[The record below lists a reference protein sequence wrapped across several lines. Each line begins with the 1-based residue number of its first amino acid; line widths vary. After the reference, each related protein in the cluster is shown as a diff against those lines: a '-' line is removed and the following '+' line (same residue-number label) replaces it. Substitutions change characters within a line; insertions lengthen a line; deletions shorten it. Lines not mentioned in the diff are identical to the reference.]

1 MCTFES
7 NQRSSNRRAP
17 RPPPIPE
24 DLGEVTYPPNV
35 NSNMCG
41 WQQSTEGQDMFDWIR
56 HSGTTSSQNTGP
68 RGDKT
73 TGQGKQTFFTAFNQM
88 FQL

>member
-1 MCTFES
+1 
-7 NQRSSNRRAP
+7 
-17 RPPPIPE
+17 
-24 DLGEVTYPPNV
+24 
-35 NSNMCG
+35 MCG